1 MLGCQCQAS
10 MTTTFG
16 CDSCGKGGMS
26 KLGGEMKN
34 FDENPE
40 GARKGLY
47 TLCED
52 CKDRLEQ
59 LILAEG
65 DLSP

>member
-1 MLGCQCQAS
+1 
-10 MTTTFG
+10 
-16 CDSCGKGGMS
+16 MS